1 MRAALLVG
9 LGGFAGS
16 VLRYLLS
23 GAVQQW
29 SGSASFPWGTFA
41 VNLLGC
47 LLIGFLVELAES
59 HGMLGASSRLFLLVG
74 VLGGFT
80 TFSAFGNETMN
91 LVRASERTLA
101 FANVVLHLV
110 VAIGAVWV
118 GRTVVRLIW
127 R

>member
-1 MRAALLVG
+1 MRSVLLVG

-16 VLRYLLS
+16 VLRYLVS
-23 GAVQQW
+23 GAVQHW

-41 VNLLGC
+41 VNLVGC
-47 LLIGFLVELAES
+47 LTIGFLVELAES
-59 HGMLGASSRLFLLVG
+59 HGLLGASSRLFLIVG

-91 LVRASERTLA
+91 LLRASERGLA
-101 FANVVLHLV
+101 LANAALHLV
-110 VAIGAVWV
+110 VAIGAVWA
-118 GRTVVRLIW
+118 GRALVRLVW

>member
-1 MRAALLVG
+1 MRAVLLVG

-16 VLRYLLS
+16 VLRYLVS

-47 LLIGFLVELAES
+47 FTIGFLVELAES
-59 HGMLGASSRLFLLVG
+59 HGLLGASSRLFLIVG
-74 VLGGFT
+74 MLGGFT

-91 LVRASERTLA
+91 LLRVSERGLA
-101 FANVVLHLV
+101 LANTALHLIL
-110 VAIGAVWV
+110 AIGAVWA
-118 GRTVVRLIW
+118 GRALVKLVW

>member
-1 MRAALLVG
+1 MRAVLLVG

-16 VLRYLLS
+16 VLRYLVS

-29 SGSASFPWGTFA
+29 SGSASFPWGTFV
-41 VNLLGC
+41 VNLVGC

-59 HGMLGASSRLFLLVG
+59 HGLLGASSRLFLIVG

-91 LVRASERTLA
+91 LLRDSQRGMALANAS
-101 FANVVLHLV
+101 LHLV

-118 GRTVVRLIW
+118 GRALVRVVW